1 MLRKWIQKIKLN
13 QTKLIQQP
21 KWVFVYHA
29 KNQIDFSLMKSFLE
43 SNEIPVLVNNKL
55 DSSYNMGYIEVYVPF
70 QLENKAKQLITE
82 FNV

>member
-1 MLRKWIQKIKLN
+1 
-13 QTKLIQQP
+13 
-21 KWVFVYHA
+21 
-29 KNQIDFSLMKSFLE
+29 MKSFLE

-70 QLENKAKQLITE
+70 QLETKAKQLITE

>member
-1 MLRKWIQKIKLN
+1 
-13 QTKLIQQP
+13 
-21 KWVFVYHA
+21 
-29 KNQIDFSLMKSFLE
+29 MKSFLE

-70 QLENKAKQLITE
+70 QLENKAKQLIIE